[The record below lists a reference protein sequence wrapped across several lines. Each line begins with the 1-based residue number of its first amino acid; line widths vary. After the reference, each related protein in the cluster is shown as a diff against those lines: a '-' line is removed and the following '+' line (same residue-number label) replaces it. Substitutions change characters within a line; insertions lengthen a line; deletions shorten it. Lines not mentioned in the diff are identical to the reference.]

1 MSKKKK
7 EVEETLPENTLD
19 ENLVQL
25 NLTSVLAAAVKNLGV
40 LAVPM
45 KDVLEDYSNY
55 NLAVAFDDE
64 SGMLILELVEQSEAA
79 VDES

>member
-7 EVEETLPENTLD
+7 EEVAEETLP

-45 KDVLEDYSNY
+45 KDVMDDYSDY

-64 SGMLILELVEQSEAA
+64 SNMLILELVESSQVVE
-79 VDES
+79 DES